1 MRVIVD
7 GYNLIRNSSYLSQI
21 ERQDLEAGRR
31 ELLRRL
37 SEYQRR
43 KGHQVLVVFD
53 AAESAYSSRRH
64 ERIAGI
70 SVTFSR
76 KGETADEVIKGLA
89 SAGREGLVI
98 VTSDRELAT
107 FAEKHGSFAIAADEF
122 EQRMTPSAEFLAK
135 EKQEEEEEEM
145 DRSLGKKKGT
155 ARRRSKAERR
165 RHAKLLHL

>member
-7 GYNLIRNSSYLSQI
+7 GYNLIRSSPYLSQI
-21 ERQDLEAGRR
+21 ERQDLQAGRR

-37 SEYQRR
+37 GEYQRR
-43 KGHQVLVVFD
+43 KGHQILVVFD
-53 AAESAYSSRRH
+53 AGESAYSSRRH
-64 ERIAGI
+64 ERIEGI

-76 KGETADEVIKGLA
+76 RGETADEVIKGLA
-89 SAGREGLVI
+89 SAGREGVVI

-107 FAEKHGSFAIAADEF
+107 FAERHGSFAIAADEF

-135 EKQEEEEEEM
+135 EKQEEEEEM

-165 RHAKLLHL
+165 RQAKLLHL